1 MSISDELIKGYFELC
16 TDVPLFEIENL
27 PPRNA
32 KAKLAGEIVK
42 IYHGEKAAELADKE
56 FERVFRDKELPTEIP
71 KVAIKEG
78 VLSILDLLV
87 ETKLCPSKS
96 EAKRLVE
103 QGGVEI
109 DGNIKKNWREQIEIK
124 QGQII
129 RAGKRKFIEII

>member
-1 MSISDELIKGYFELC
+1 FELL
-16 TDVPLFEIENL
+16 TDIPS
-27 PPRNA
+27 PKTDPREA
-32 KAKLAGEIVK
+32 KAQLAKEVIKVCHNQK
-42 IYHGEKAAELADKE
+42 EAELAEKE

-78 VLSILDLLV
+78 VLNILDLLV

-103 QGGVEI
+103 QGGVEV
-109 DGNIKKNWREQIEIK
+109 DGKIKKDWREQVEVK

-129 RAGKRKFIEII
+129 RVGKRKFVEIK

>member
-1 MSISDELIKGYFELC
+1 M
-16 TDVPLFEIENL
+16 
-27 PPRNA
+27 
-32 KAKLAGEIVK
+32 
-42 IYHGEKAAELADKE
+42 ADKE